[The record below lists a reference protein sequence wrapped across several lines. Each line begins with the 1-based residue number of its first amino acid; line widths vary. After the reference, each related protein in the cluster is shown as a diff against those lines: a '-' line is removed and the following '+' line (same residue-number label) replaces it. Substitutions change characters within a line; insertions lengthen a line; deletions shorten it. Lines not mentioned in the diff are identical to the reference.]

1 MKLLGYL
8 PSPRPPALTEEVE
21 LWNMV
26 ELCDQE
32 RPLAQTGHKNLFP
45 KGLN

>member
-8 PSPRPPALTEEVE
+8 PSPRPPALTEEVD

-26 ELCDQE
+26 ELCVV
-32 RPLAQTGHKNLFP
+32 NL
-45 KGLN
+45 